1 MQMKNNKG
9 ITLVAVILTVIILSL
24 LAGAIVYNI
33 DKTYENSSI
42 VQFTSYMK
50 MIQKKV
56 DFYVEEGTNY
66 ETLGQ
71 ALNSS
76 NKKILQDIIN
86 KDSENLI
93 STTDVNSSKLRYFNS
108 SDIYED
114 FEIAD
119 INDEIIVNF
128 ENREVISLKGVE
140 RDGKKYYV
148 ENGL

>member
-1 MQMKNNKG
+1 MKNNKG

-76 NKKILQDIIN
+76 NKKIL
-86 KDSENLI
+86 
-93 STTDVNSSKLRYFNS
+93 
-108 SDIYED
+108 
-114 FEIAD
+114 
-119 INDEIIVNF
+119 
-128 ENREVISLKGVE
+128 
-140 RDGKKYYV
+140 
-148 ENGL
+148 

>member
-1 MQMKNNKG
+1 MKNNKG

>member
-1 MQMKNNKG
+1 MKNNKG

-24 LAGAIVYNI
+24 LAGVIVYNI

-50 MIQKKV
+50 MIQKKE